1 MRLQD
6 ERHFLCLACLCEC
19 VKNECAVGGRFERE
33 LPASD
38 AAAAGSAAGEL
49 PCLMFPSVRA
59 VAHHR
64 LVLGNDSLR
73 ARSAPRLVVG

>member
-1 MRLQD
+1 MQN

-19 VKNECAVGGRFERE
+19 VKNECAAGGRFERE
-33 LPASD
+33 LPAAD

-59 VAHHR
+59 AR
-64 LVLGNDSLR
+64 LKSRKSR
-73 ARSAPRLVVG
+73 ARSVPRPRGRLFCPS

>member
-1 MRLQD
+1 MQD

-19 VKNECAVGGRFERE
+19 VKNECAAGGRFERE
-33 LPASD
+33 LPAAD

-59 VAHHR
+59 VAHRR
-64 LVLGNDSLR
+64 LALENE
-73 ARSAPRLVVG
+73 